1 MTMKKLI
8 ITADDYGMSP
18 AVNQAID
25 EGIAAG
31 LITSTNVMMNMPVC
45 AEAVKL
51 KDTGASVGLH
61 WVLSCGAPVLPREQ
75 IPTLVAENGEFYEY
89 PEFRARYRKGLIRE
103 EEITR
108 ELLAQYERCH
118 ELMGEPDYWNTH
130 QNVHVDFRIYRLFV
144 DLAVRLGI
152 RRMRSHQRIYA
163 PGSGNSSDRPLLW
176 RLTEPV
182 KSRMLDCW
190 QGNAHKKGIASPEGL
205 IVALNRAD
213 TDHPE
218 YLFPHIRWGSHALG
232 EYVIHP
238 ASACDS
244 PYFGQISEK
253 RIREYKLFISGET
266 RRVLKDCGIELV
278 SYGAL

>member
-18 AVNQAID
+18 AVNQAIE
-25 EGIAAG
+25 EGIDAG

-45 AEAVKL
+45 GVAARL
-51 KDTGASVGLH
+51 KNTGASVGLH
-61 WVLSCGAPVLPREQ
+61 WVLSCGKPVLPREN
-75 IPTLVAENGEFYEY
+75 IPSLAAENGEFYEY

-108 ELLAQYERCH
+108 ELLAQYERYH

-190 QGNAHKKGIASPEGL
+190 QGNAHRKGIASPEGL
-205 IVALNRAD
+205 IVPLNRTD
-213 TDHPE
+213 TEHPD
-218 YLFPHIRWGSHALG
+218 YLFPHIRWGRHTVG

-238 ASACDS
+238 ATACDS
-244 PYFGQISEK
+244 PYFGQIAEK
-253 RIREYKLFISGET
+253 RIREYQLFT
-266 RRVLKDCGIELV
+266 ADATKNVLKDCGIELV
-278 SYGAL
+278 TYSVL